1 MTRREFF
8 KSKEMKSTRATII
21 GCAFCGYALAIAG
34 VIMNYIELH
43 TLETI
48 LDAVIIIAACLCIQF
63 LQSRIAAIV
72 LTVYSILNVVLVYI
86 QKGNLVS
93 CVIIALA
100 VFALIATFK
109 LQLAWHK
116 VKIEQAV

>member
-1 MTRREFF
+1 
-8 KSKEMKSTRATII
+8 MKSTRATII
-21 GCAFCGYALAIAG
+21 GCAFCGYALAISG

-93 CVIIALA
+93 CVIVALA

-109 LQLAWHK
+109 FQLAWHK
-116 VKIEQAV
+116 VKIEQAE